1 MMSKYAKKEKIMI
14 SAENVKISVV
24 MPIYNAEDYLKP
36 ALDSVVNQ
44 TLTDIELIC
53 VDDGSTDNSLSII
66 KEYQQADE
74 RIRILTENNAGPS
87 IARNK
92 GLARARGK
100 YVIFLDADDFYEET
114 LLEKLYDLA
123 EAEKLDIAICKFDIY
138 NNRQAKFEDNI
149 RSDHGEIF
157 DEAGIVSKND
167 YPDTI
172 LSCTTGYVW
181 NKLFRLEFLNEKELS
196 FDEELRVFED
206 THFVVTALSLADR
219 IGKCHERLIHHR
231 VYSNQPRNKLF
242 KKYYAQVPVVY
253 AKIKEFLR
261 SHGMYIPLSQS
272 FLNLSASRCYKI
284 YNLLWHDAKREF
296 WNLLHEQY
304 AEELAWTK
312 AEPEYFESAEVC
324 DFVANVIVYNHKQY
338 VKRED
343 MGLKL
348 KLKHVGTAL
357 KAIQLRKRIKAF
369 FSKKK
374 QDTEENGVL

>member
-1 MMSKYAKKEKIMI
+1 MI

-24 MPIYNAEDYLKP
+24 MPIYNAADYLKL
-36 ALDSVVNQ
+36 ALDGVIHQ

-53 VDDGSTDNSLSII
+53 VDDGSTDDSLSII

-74 RIRILTENNAGPS
+74 RVRILTESNAGPS

-100 YVIFLDADDFYEET
+100 YVIFLDADDFYEDT
-114 LLEKLYDLA
+114 LLEKLYNLA
-123 EAEKLDIAICKFDIY
+123 EEHALDVAICKFDIY
-138 NNRQAKFEDNI
+138 NNRKARFEDNI

-157 DEAGIVSKND
+157 AETDVVSKND
-167 YPDTI
+167 YPDVI
-172 LSCTTGYVW
+172 LSCTTGYIW
-181 NKLFRLEFLNEKELS
+181 NKLFRREFLVEKELT

-206 THFVVTALSLADR
+206 THFVVNALSLADGV
-219 IGKCHERLIHHR
+219 GKCNDKLIHHR
-231 VYSNQPRNKLF
+231 VYTNQPRNKLF

-284 YNLLWHDAKREF
+284 YNLLWLDAKREF
-296 WNLLHEQY
+296 WNLLHERY
-304 AEELAWTK
+304 AEELGWTK

-324 DFVANVIVYNHKQY
+324 DFVANVIVYTHKQY

-343 MGLKL
+343 MGMKVQLKN
-348 KLKHVGTAL
+348 VGRAL
-357 KAIQLRKRIKAF
+357 KAIELRKRIKSLF
-369 FSKKK
+369 TRKRK
-374 QDTEENGVL
+374 DDDLV

>member
-1 MMSKYAKKEKIMI
+1 MI

-24 MPIYNAEDYLKP
+24 MPIYNAADYLKP
-36 ALDSVVNQ
+36 ALDSVINQ

-66 KEYQQADE
+66 KEYQQTDE
-74 RIRILTENNAGPS
+74 RVRILTENNAGPS

-100 YVIFLDADDFYEET
+100 YVIFLDADDFYEEN

-123 EAEKLDIAICKFDIY
+123 EEEKLDVAICKFDIY
-138 NNRQAKFEDNI
+138 NNRKAKFEDNI

-157 DEAGIVSKND
+157 TESDVVSKND
-167 YPDTI
+167 YPDVI
-172 LSCTTGYVW
+172 LSCTTGYIW
-181 NKLFRLEFLNEKELS
+181 NKLFRREFLVEKELV

-206 THFVVTALSLADR
+206 THFVVNALSLAEGV
-219 IGKCHERLIHHR
+219 GKCHERLIHHR
-231 VYSNQPRNKLF
+231 VYTNQPRNKLF

-272 FLNLSASRCYKI
+272 FLNLSANRCYKI
-284 YNLLWHDAKREF
+284 YNLLWLDAKKEF
-296 WNLLHEQY
+296 WNLLHDEY
-304 AEELAWTK
+304 AEILGWTN
-312 AEPEYFESAEVC
+312 AEPEYFESPEIC

-338 VKRED
+338 VKREN
-343 MGLKL
+343 MGLKV
-348 KLKHVGTAL
+348 KLKNVGRAL
-357 KAIQLRKRIKAF
+357 KAIQLRKRIKSF

-374 QDTEENGVL
+374 KNTDDI

>member
-1 MMSKYAKKEKIMI
+1 MI

-24 MPIYNAEDYLKP
+24 MPIYNASDYLRP
-36 ALDSVVNQ
+36 ALDSVVHQ

-66 KEYQQADE
+66 KEYQQTDE

-92 GLARARGK
+92 GLARARGE

-114 LLEKLYDLA
+114 LLEKLYSLA
-123 EAEKLDIAICKFDIY
+123 EEKKLDIAVCKFDIY
-138 NNRQAKFEDNI
+138 NNRKAKFEDNI
-149 RSDHGEIF
+149 KSDHGEIF
-157 DEAGIVSKND
+157 VEAGVVSKND
-167 YPDTI
+167 YPDVI
-172 LSCTTGYVW
+172 LSCTTGYIW
-181 NKLFRLEFLNEKELS
+181 NKLFRREFLAEKELV

-206 THFVVTALSLADR
+206 THFVVNALSLADGV
-219 IGKCHERLIHHR
+219 GKCHERLIHHR
-231 VYSNQPRNKLF
+231 VYTNQPRNKLF
-242 KKYYAQVPVVY
+242 KKYYGQVPVVY

-296 WNLLHEQY
+296 WNMLHEEY
-304 AEELAWTK
+304 AETLAWTK
-312 AEPEYFESAEVC
+312 AEPEYFESPEVC

-343 MGLKL
+343 RGLKL
-348 KLKHVGTAL
+348 RLENVGRAL
-357 KAIQLRKRIKAF
+357 KAIQLRKRIKEF
-369 FSKKK
+369 FKKK
-374 QDTEENGVL
+374 EDDTDAI

>member
-1 MMSKYAKKEKIMI
+1 MI
-14 SAENVKISVV
+14 STENVKISVV
-24 MPIYNAEDYLKP
+24 MPVYNASDYLRP
-36 ALDSVVNQ
+36 ALDSVVHQ

-66 KEYQQADE
+66 KEYQQTDE

-92 GLARARGK
+92 GMARARGE
-100 YVIFLDADDFYEET
+100 YVIFLDADDFYDET
-114 LLEKLYDLA
+114 LLEKLYNLA
-123 EAEKLDIAICKFDIY
+123 EVEKLDIAVCKFDIY
-138 NNRQAKFEDNI
+138 NNRKAKFEDNI
-149 RSDHGEIF
+149 KSDHGEIF
-157 DEAGIVSKND
+157 LEAGVVSKND
-167 YPDTI
+167 YPDVI

-181 NKLFRLEFLNEKELS
+181 NKLFRREFLVEKELA

-219 IGKCHERLIHHR
+219 VGKCHEKLIHHR
-231 VYSNQPRNKLF
+231 VYTNQPRNKLF
-242 KKYYAQVPVVY
+242 KKYYGQVPVVY
-253 AKIKEFLR
+253 EKIKEFLR

-296 WNLLHEQY
+296 WNMLHEEY
-304 AEELAWTK
+304 AEILAWTK
-312 AEPEYFESAEVC
+312 AEPEYFESPEVC

-343 MGLKL
+343 RGLKL
-348 KLKHVGTAL
+348 RLENVGRAL
-357 KAIQLRKRIKAF
+357 KAIQLRKRIKEF
-369 FSKKK
+369 FKKK
-374 QDTEENGVL
+374 EDDTDAI

>member
-1 MMSKYAKKEKIMI
+1 MI

-24 MPIYNAEDYLKP
+24 MPVYNASDYLRP
-36 ALDSVVNQ
+36 ALDSVVHQ

-66 KEYQQADE
+66 KEYQQTDE

-92 GLARARGK
+92 GMARARGE
-100 YVIFLDADDFYEET
+100 YVIFLDADDFYDET
-114 LLEKLYDLA
+114 LLEKLYNLA
-123 EAEKLDIAICKFDIY
+123 EEEKLDIAVCKFDIY
-138 NNRQAKFEDNI
+138 NNRKAKFEDNI
-149 RSDHGEIF
+149 KSDHGEIF
-157 DEAGIVSKND
+157 VEAGVVSKND
-167 YPDTI
+167 YPDVI

-181 NKLFRLEFLNEKELS
+181 NKLFRREFLVEKEIA

-219 IGKCHERLIHHR
+219 VGKCHERLIHHR
-231 VYSNQPRNKLF
+231 VYTNQPRNKLF
-242 KKYYAQVPVVY
+242 KKYYGQVPVVY
-253 AKIKEFLR
+253 EKIKEFLR

-296 WNLLHEQY
+296 WNMLHEEY
-304 AEELAWTK
+304 AEILAWTK
-312 AEPEYFESAEVC
+312 AEPEYFESPEVC

-343 MGLKL
+343 RGLKL
-348 KLKHVGTAL
+348 RLENVGRAL
-357 KAIQLRKRIKAF
+357 KAIQLRKRIKEF
-369 FSKKK
+369 FKKK
-374 QDTEENGVL
+374 EDDTDAI

>member
-1 MMSKYAKKEKIMI
+1 MI
-14 SAENVKISVV
+14 STENVKISVV

-92 GLARARGK
+92 GLARARGE

-114 LLEKLYDLA
+114 LLEKLYTLA
-123 EAEKLDIAICKFDIY
+123 EEEKLDIAICKFDIY
-138 NNRQAKFEDNI
+138 NNRKSKFEDNI

-157 DEAGIVSKND
+157 SEAGVVSKND
-167 YPDTI
+167 YPDII
-172 LSCTTGYVW
+172 LSCTTGYIW
-181 NKLFRLEFLNEKELS
+181 NKLFKREFLAEKELL

-206 THFVVTALSLADR
+206 THFVVNALSLADKV
-219 IGKCHERLIHHR
+219 GKIHEKLIHHR
-231 VYSNQPRNKLF
+231 VYTNQPRNKLF

-284 YNLLWHDAKREF
+284 YNLLWSDAKREF
-296 WNLLHEQY
+296 WNLLHDKY

-312 AEPEYFESAEVC
+312 AEPEYFESVEVC

-343 MGLKL
+343 KGLKL
-348 KLKHVGTAL
+348 RIKNVGRAL
-357 KAIQLRKRIKAF
+357 KAIQLRKRIKSLF
-369 FSKKK
+369 EKKDDN
-374 QDTEENGVL
+374 QDGI